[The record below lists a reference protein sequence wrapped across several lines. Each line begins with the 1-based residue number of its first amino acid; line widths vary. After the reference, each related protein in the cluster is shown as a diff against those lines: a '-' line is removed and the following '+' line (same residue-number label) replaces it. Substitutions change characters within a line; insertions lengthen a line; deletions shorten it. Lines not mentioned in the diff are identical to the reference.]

1 MIKLSDYIFDYLHK
15 QGLTHIFVLSGGG
28 NIHLIDS
35 VGKSK
40 LKYVCNHHEQACA
53 TAAEGYARLRGD
65 FGACLVTTGPGGT
78 NAITGMLGAWLD
90 SIPMLVISGQV
101 KRELLGAGPNKM
113 GMRQLGPQEINIIDI
128 VKPITKYAEIVMDPN
143 EIKYHL
149 QKALY
154 LARTGRQGP
163 VWLDIPLDVQGSMI
177 DEKKLKSFK
186 PEELKPPYET
196 DKKNLKK
203 LVAQVLERI
212 KKSERPVIYAGNG
225 IRLAGAAKEFL
236 KLVNLLKIPV
246 LTSYV
251 GYDLIPSSHP
261 YFFGRSH
268 VLGQRAANFIVQN
281 SDLFLSIGARLDILT
296 VGFTY
301 RAFAR
306 KAYKI
311 MVDIDKFEIKKP
323 ILSIDLPVNYDAGE
337 FIREMISQ
345 LKPTPG
351 VGLSKKRL
359 QNNKINKWLAYGRNL
374 NKKYPVMQKE
384 YSKDKKFVNS
394 YWFIDS
400 IGKLLKPGEI
410 IVESDGVGPLNCMYQ
425 SFYVKPN
432 QRIILN
438 LGCAQMG
445 YGLPAAIGAA
455 FAAKGKRIICLEGD
469 GSLQLNIHEL
479 QVMRHHNLNIKLF
492 IYSNDG
498 YLSIKNTQ
506 IGLFGGKYVA
516 TDSKSGVSSPDFV
529 KVGKAYGFKTIRIN
543 NHKDM
548 VRKIKY
554 VLNYKG
560 PILCDINAVREL
572 MLVPKLTTKK
582 TPDGRFVSPPLEDM
596 GPFLPRDEFEENML
610 IPLWKE

>member
-1 MIKLSDYIFDYLHK
+1 MVKVGDYIFDYLHK
-15 QGLTHIFVLSGGG
+15 QGLTHIFLISGGG

-35 VGKSK
+35 VGRSK

-78 NAITGMLGAWLD
+78 NAITGMLGSWLD
-90 SIPMLVISGQV
+90 SIPMLIISGQV
-101 KRELLGAGPNKM
+101 RREIMGAGPNKM
-113 GMRQLGPQEINIIDI
+113 GMRQLGPQEINIVDI
-128 VKPITKYAEIVMDPN
+128 VKTITKYAVTVMDPY

-149 QKALY
+149 QKALH
-154 LARTGRQGP
+154 LARIGRQGP

-196 DKKNLKK
+196 DKKK
-203 LVAQVLERI
+203 LRRLVKTTLEKI
-212 KKSERPVIYAGNG
+212 AKSEKPVIYAGNG

-236 KLVNLLKIPV
+236 QLVNKLKIPV

-268 VLGQRAANFIVQN
+268 VLGQRAANFVIQN
-281 SDLFLSIGARLDILT
+281 SDLMLSIGARLDILT

-301 RAFAR
+301 KAFAR

-311 MVDIDKFEIKKP
+311 MVDVDKKEINKF
-323 ILSIDLPVNYDAGE
+323 ILSIDLPINYDAKE
-337 FIREMISQ
+337 FILEMLRQ
-345 LKPTPG
+345 LEKKP
-351 VGLSKKRL
+351 VKL
-359 QNNKINKWLAYGRNL
+359 KIQRWLDYGRNL
-374 NKKYPVMQKE
+374 NKKYPVIQKE
-384 YSKDKKFVNS
+384 YWKEKKYVNP
-394 YWFIDS
+394 YCFIES
-400 IGKLLKPGEI
+400 IGKILKPGEI
-410 IVESDGVGPLNCMYQ
+410 IIESDGVGPLNCMYQ
-425 SFYVKPN
+425 AFYVKPK

-455 FAAKGKRIICLEGD
+455 FTAKGKRIICLEGD

-479 QVMRHHNLNIKLF
+479 QVMKHHNLNIKLF

-506 IGLFGGKYVA
+506 IGLFGGKFVA

-529 KVGKAYGFKTIRIN
+529 KVGRAYGLKTIRIH
-543 NHKDM
+543 NHSDM
-548 VRKIKY
+548 ERKIRY
-554 VLNYKG
+554 VLNYRG
-560 PILCDINAVREL
+560 PILCDMNSLREL

-596 GPFLPRDEFEENML
+596 GPFLPREEFKKNML